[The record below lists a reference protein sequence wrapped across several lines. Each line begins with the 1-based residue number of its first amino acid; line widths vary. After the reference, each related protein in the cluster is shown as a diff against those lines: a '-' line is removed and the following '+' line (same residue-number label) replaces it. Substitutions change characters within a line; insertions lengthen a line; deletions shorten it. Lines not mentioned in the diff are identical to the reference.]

1 MIEVVAPVRS
11 DHDPRWAAQFLAG
24 LNRQEPI
31 HVHVLSVQPRYSG
44 QVRLF
49 LNPTWLREVQREDAE
64 HEMAPLCRALAALG
78 IGYEQH
84 VVEGSS
90 AEEIARFAREHHCR
104 QVVMGP
110 AMPGHLSDRI
120 FGSLNRQVEH
130 LLQQSGE
137 RCEVH

>member
-1 MIEVVAPVRS
+1 MIEVVAPVRT
-11 DHDPRWAAQFLAG
+11 DHDQRWAVEFLAG

-49 LNPTWLREVQREDAE
+49 LSPTWLHEVQREDAE
-64 HEMAPLCRALAALG
+64 QEMAPLCQALRERG
-78 IGYEQH
+78 IAYEQH

-90 AEEIARFAREHHCR
+90 AEAIARFACEHHCA

-110 AMPGHLSDRI
+110 QAPGHLSERV

-130 LLQQSGE
+130 LLQQAGE
-137 RCEVH
+137 PCEVH

>member
-1 MIEVVAPVRS
+1 MIEIVAPVRH
-11 DHDPRWAAQFLAG
+11 DHDQRWALEFLAG
-24 LNRQEPI
+24 LNRREAI

-44 QVRLF
+44 QVRMF
-49 LNPTWLREVQREDAE
+49 LNPSWIHEVQREDGE
-64 HEMAPLCRALAALG
+64 QEMAPMCRALEALG
-78 IGYEQH
+78 IAYDRH

-90 AEEIARFAREHHCR
+90 AEAIASFAREHHCA

-110 AMPGHLSDRI
+110 QAPGHLSERI
-120 FGSLNRQVEH
+120 FGSLNRQVEN

>member
-11 DHDPRWAAQFLAG
+11 DHDPRWAAEFLAG
-24 LNRQEPI
+24 LNLKEPI

-49 LNPTWLREVQREDAE
+49 LSPTWLHEVQREDGE
-64 HEMAPLCRALAALG
+64 HEMAPLCQALTALG
-78 IGYEQH
+78 IAHEQH

-90 AEEIARFAREHHCR
+90 AEEIARFVQEHHCR
-104 QVVMGP
+104 QVVIGP
-110 AMPGHLSDRI
+110 PLPGHLSDRI

-130 LLQQSGE
+130 LLRQAGE
-137 RCEVH
+137 PCEVN